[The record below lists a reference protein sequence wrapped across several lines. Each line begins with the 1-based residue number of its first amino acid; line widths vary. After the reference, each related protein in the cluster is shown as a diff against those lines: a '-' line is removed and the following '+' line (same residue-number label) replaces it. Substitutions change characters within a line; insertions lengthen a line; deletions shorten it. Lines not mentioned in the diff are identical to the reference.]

1 MILYVQINKN
11 TNQVTGYSSTKM
23 QEDDLVIDS
32 KKLNDKFLSMP
43 IFFNYIQEQEMLI
56 FDDNRYKEYMDKK
69 QEVELTNEQKLG
81 QKISDLEIQIMM
93 LQKLLEAK
101 GDA

>member
-1 MILYVQINKN
+1 MILYIQINKN
-11 TNQVTGYSSTKM
+11 TSQVTGYSSTRM
-23 QEDDLVIDS
+23 HEDDLIVDS
-32 KKLNDKFLSMP
+32 NKLNDKFLNMP
-43 IFFNYIQEQEMLI
+43 IFFNYIQEKEMLI